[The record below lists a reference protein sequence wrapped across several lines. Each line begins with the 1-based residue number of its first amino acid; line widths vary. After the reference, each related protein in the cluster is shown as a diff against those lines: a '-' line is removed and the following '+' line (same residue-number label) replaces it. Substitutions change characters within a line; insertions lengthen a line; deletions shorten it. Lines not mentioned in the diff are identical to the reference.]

1 MSGSVSSGSAVSL
14 RLPTLEVAGDTLKLV
29 YEVRNESPHRVF
41 LVNRLPRRS
50 PQGLRIDTNLVYAHL
65 EPGPVLALSKRL
77 ITAPEDLD
85 VEVPEVP
92 YLTPLAGGE
101 RFAETLRIP
110 LPVRPHDPYRPQP
123 AVDTVVTVDR
133 LAWLLG
139 YVVEDTRLP
148 ASEDELASGG
158 RAWRMDFGELNMR
171 QRLET
176 VQVDD
181 VPVPTVISL
190 ASVADGG

>member
-1 MSGSVSSGSAVSL
+1 MSGSVSSGSALSL
-14 RLPTLEVAGDTLKLV
+14 RLPTLEVSSDALELG

-50 PQGLRIDTNLVYAHL
+50 PGGLRIDPDLVYAHL
-65 EPGPVLALSKRL
+65 QPGPVLALSKRL
-77 ITAPEDLD
+77 IKAPGDLD

-92 YLTPLAGGE
+92 YLTPVAAGE
-101 RFAETLRIP
+101 RFVETLRIA
-110 LPVRPHDPYRPQP
+110 LPVRPHDPYRAQP
-123 AVDTVVTVDR
+123 TADTVVTVDR

-139 YVVEDTRLP
+139 YVVEDAPLP

-171 QRLET
+171 QRLAT
-176 VQVDD
+176 LQVSD
-181 VPVPTVISL
+181 VAVPTVIDM
-190 ASVADGG
+190 AAAADSG

>member
-1 MSGSVSSGSAVSL
+1 MTGSASSGNALSL
-14 RLPTLEVAGDTLKLV
+14 RLPTLELSSDALKLG
-29 YEVRNESPHRVF
+29 YQVRNESPHRVF

-50 PQGLRIDTNLVYAHL
+50 PQGLVIDPNLVYVHL
-65 EPGPVLALSKRL
+65 QPGPVLALSKRL
-77 ITAPEDLD
+77 LTAPENLD

-92 YLTPLAGGE
+92 YLTPVAAGE

-123 AVDTVVTVDR
+123 TVDTVVTVDR

-139 YVVEDTRLP
+139 YVVEDSPLA

-176 VQVDD
+176 VEVGD
-181 VPVPTVISL
+181 VPVPTVINP
-190 ASVADGG
+190 AAVADGG

>member
-1 MSGSVSSGSAVSL
+1 MTGSASSGNALSL
-14 RLPTLEVAGDTLKLV
+14 RLPTLELAGDALV
-29 YEVRNESPHRVF
+29 LGYEVRNESPHRVF

-50 PQGLRIDTNLVYAHL
+50 PQGLIIEANLVYAHL
-65 EPGPVLALSKRL
+65 RPGPVLALSKRL

-92 YLTPLAGGE
+92 YLTAVAAGE

-110 LPVRPHDPYRPQP
+110 LPARPHDPYRTQP
-123 AVDTVVTVDR
+123 TSDTVVTIDR

-139 YVVEDTRLP
+139 YVVEDAPLS

-171 QRLET
+171 QRLATLE
-176 VQVDD
+176 VGD
-181 VPVPTVISL
+181 VAVPTVIDV
-190 ASVADGG
+190 AAVADSG

>member
-1 MSGSVSSGSAVSL
+1 MTGSASSGNALSL
-14 RLPTLEVAGDTLKLV
+14 RLSTLEVSSDALELG

-50 PQGLRIDTNLVYAHL
+50 PQGLRIDPDLVYAHL
-65 EPGPVLALSKRL
+65 QPGPVLVLGKRL
-77 ITAPEDLD
+77 IAAPEDLD

-92 YLTPLAGGE
+92 YLTPVAAGE
-101 RFAETLRIP
+101 RFAETVRIP
-110 LPVRPHDPYRPQP
+110 LPVGPHDPYRPQP
-123 AVDTVVTVDR
+123 IVDTVVTVNR

-139 YVVEDTRLP
+139 YVVEDAPLP

-171 QRLET
+171 QRLARL
-176 VQVDD
+176 QVDD
-181 VPVPTVISL
+181 IGVPTVIDM
-190 ASVADGG
+190 AAAADGG

>member
-1 MSGSVSSGSAVSL
+1 MTDSTSSGNALSL
-14 RLPTLEVAGDTLKLV
+14 PQPTLEVSSDMLELR
-29 YEVRNESPHRVF
+29 YEIRNETPHRVF

-50 PQGLRIDTNLVYAHL
+50 PQGLRIDPDLVYAHL
-65 EPGPVLALSKRL
+65 QPGPVLALSKRL
-77 ITAPEDLD
+77 IAAPDDLD

-92 YLTPLAGGE
+92 YLTPIAAGE

-123 AVDTVVTVDR
+123 MADAVVTVDR

-139 YVVEDTRLP
+139 YVVEDAPLP
-148 ASEDELASGG
+148 VSEDELASGG

-171 QRLET
+171 QRLAT
-176 VQVDD
+176 AQVDD
-181 VPVPTVISL
+181 VAVPTVIDT
-190 ASVADGG
+190 AAAADSG

>member
-1 MSGSVSSGSAVSL
+1 MTGSASFDNALSL
-14 RLPTLEVAGDTLKLV
+14 RLPTLDVGSDALKLG

-41 LVNRLPRRS
+41 LVNRLTCRG
-50 PQGLRIDTNLVYAHL
+50 PQGLRIDANLVYAHL
-65 EPGPVLALSKRL
+65 QPGPVLALSKRL

-92 YLTPLAGGE
+92 YLSPVAAGE

-123 AVDTVVTVDR
+123 TEDTVVIIDR

-139 YVVEDTRLP
+139 YVVEDTPLP

-158 RAWRMDFGELNMR
+158 RAWRMDFGELNIR

-176 VQVDD
+176 VQLDD
-181 VPVPTVISL
+181 VPVPTVINL
-190 ASVADGG
+190 AAVADGG